1 MLVPRLASWLVA
13 AALLSLGGC
22 AAYVPYD
29 PQGGAW
35 GGPGAGVAA
44 QAPAA
49 PLPGLTVQALL
60 QMLAAGR
67 PQAEIAADLHAQGL
81 RTALAPADID
91 VLLAAG
97 AQPDLIIA
105 AQGAPTYAPASVV
118 SGDVGVLATAGG
130 VPAYTASPA
139 YSWFPFGFGIGLGL
153 GWVSRAPL
161 HGPRLAP
168 PRSGGHGFSPGL
180 RGGVSRGFSGGYR
193 GFSGGFRGR
202 R

>member
-13 AALLSLGGC
+13 TALLSLGGC
-22 AAYVPYD
+22 ATYVPYD

-35 GGPGAGVAA
+35 SGAGVAA
-44 QAPAA
+44 QAAAA

-67 PQAEIAADLHAQGL
+67 PQAEIAADLQAQGR

-105 AQGAPTYAPASVV
+105 AQGAPTYAQPSIVT
-118 SGDVGVLATAGG
+118 GDAGGVLAVAGG
-130 VPAYTASPA
+130 YPAYTASPA
-139 YSWFPFGFGIGLGL
+139 YPWFPFGIGLGLGL
-153 GWVSRAPL
+153 GWVSRAPY
-161 HGPRLAP
+161 HGPRIAP
-168 PRSGGHGFSPGL
+168 SYSGGHGYSPGP
-180 RGGVSRGFSGGYR
+180 RGGVSRGFSGGFR